1 MPTLWFSRWFE
12 HSWLKRDHFRPPTD
26 RSGISVYIQAL
37 TKQLSLDVNDYGVK
51 INSNW
56 SDYSFRFLIPVNYE
70 LTPVQISDKDFLRS
84 RNYTELINIEFI
96 KIKNYN
102 PFEQI
107 IGIIFGHSNRNPRS
121 LWSRTT
127 TTRYVKYRKFHHG
140 WIFLNW
146 LWKFGWMEKWDGRFG
161 IIFIRISQSWNMTT
175 YIPAKN
181 WSGLLIRFRL
191 YPV

>member
-84 RNYTELINIEFI
+84 RNYTELINVEFI
-96 KIKNYN
+96 KLKA
-102 PFEQI
+102 I
-107 IGIIFGHSNRNPRS
+107 IRSDKFSVLLSVTGIIRGPFDRQR
-121 LWSRTT
+121 LIRKM
-127 TTRYVKYRKFHHG
+127 VKVST
-140 WIFLNW
+140 WLNFLNDYESSVE
-146 LWKFGWMEKWDGRFG
+146 WKNE
-161 IIFIRISQSWNMTT
+161 MTD
-175 YIPAKN
+175 
-181 WSGLLIRFRL
+181 LE
-191 YPV
+191 